1 MPDTGVP
8 EGALGSADLAAL
20 VVDRVSHP
28 LRHRA
33 TTDVVLAPGSRN
45 GGLALGFA
53 EQAGGLD
60 GARVHVR
67 IDERSAGFLALGMAK
82 ATGGQVP
89 VVTTSGTAAANLHP
103 ALLEAVH
110 AGIPLLAITA
120 DRPAELVGRGA
131 NQTTQQVGMFGPL
144 VPYFELATGM
154 DTETV
159 DDVVNAALETVT
171 GRTTGHR
178 GPAHL
183 NVRLAEPLL
192 GSTQPVRR
200 PVTGGEGPKAAP
212 LPRAIWTQPQ
222 GDGWS
227 LPGRVLV
234 VVGECSPALARAT
247 RTLAER
253 HGWPLL
259 AEPTSNARSGPNA
272 LRCGRLLV
280 GATSGAATELVAR
293 IDNLLVV
300 GHPTLSR
307 PVSKL
312 LARADLPITVVSER
326 ETFTDVAGVATHAR
340 TLPDDQT
347 SGVQGWLAAWLSVD
361 RVVGGRLDALLGEAF
376 SGWSVAA
383 AVASEA
389 EAYAAL
395 VIGSSNPVRDLD
407 LAPVPAVW
415 PSVFANRGLAGID
428 GTVSTAAGVALELG
442 PTMALMGDLTFLHDT
457 NGLMIGPGEARP
469 PLRIVVVNDDGGS
482 IFATLEHGLPA
493 HMRAFERIFGTP
505 HRVNLEAVAQS
516 VGASFARVTNADEA
530 AAAFEEP
537 PFGIQI
543 VEAVIDRKGRRALN
557 SEINGLAQSL

>member
-1 MPDTGVP
+1 MPDSEKA
-8 EGALGSADLAAL
+8 EGALGSADLAAF

-28 LRHRA
+28 LRYRS

-110 AGIPLLAITA
+110 AGVPLLAITA

-131 NQTTQQVGMFGPL
+131 NQTTQQAGMFGPL

-154 DTETV
+154 EPQAV
-159 DDVVNAALETVT
+159 DDVVNAALATVT

-192 GSTQPVRR
+192 GSAQPVRR
-200 PVTGGEGPKAAP
+200 PVTADDGPRSAP
-212 LPRAIWTQPQ
+212 LPRAIWTQPA
-222 GDGWS
+222 GESWS

-247 RTLAER
+247 RILAER
-253 HGWPLL
+253 QGWPLL

-280 GATSGAATELVAR
+280 GATSGAAAELVAR

-307 PVSKL
+307 PVGRL
-312 LARADLPITVVSER
+312 LARDDLPITVVSER

-340 TLPDDQT
+340 TLPDDHT
-347 SGVQGWLAAWLSVD
+347 SGVHGWLAAWLSVD
-361 RVVGGRLDALLGEAF
+361 RVVGGRLDALLGDAF

-395 VIGSSNPVRDLD
+395 VVGSSNPVRDLD
-407 LAPVPAVW
+407 LAPVPPVW
-415 PSVFANRGLAGID
+415 PTVFANRGLAGID

-482 IFATLEHGLPA
+482 IFATLEPGAPEHGA
-493 HMRAFERIFGTP
+493 HFERVFGTP
-505 HRVNLEAVAQS
+505 HRTDLATLCAAHGIRYKRADNQDDLVARLHDPALTLEVVEVPITRSDRRDLDQRIS
-516 VGASFARVTNADEA
+516 HLADH
-530 AAAFEEP
+530 
-537 PFGIQI
+537 
-543 VEAVIDRKGRRALN
+543 
-557 SEINGLAQSL
+557 